1 MVCLARQM
9 AINTGL
15 LRCYVVVLEF
25 FESLPAEPSVVL
37 ITNVYSAASVTVCAS
52 VMHDVRLTRVR
63 VARLQE
69 ILKPENHIKRSPRGA
84 DVGRLPLALSL
95 LHTDTVSV

>member
-1 MVCLARQM
+1 MVYLAGQM
-9 AINTGL
+9 AMYTDL
-15 LRCYVVVLEF
+15 LRCHVVVLEF
-25 FESLPAEPSVVL
+25 FGSFSAQLSVVL
-37 ITNVYSAASVTVCAS
+37 ITNVNSAASVTVCAS